1 MASKWKLTFVMGRKR
16 KPEVCLTFPS
26 FERAHAAAVRIQ
38 EAFAGI
44 DDAVITLDEV
54 CTPVPIAMQE

>member
-26 FERAHAAAVRIQ
+26 FDRAHAAAVRIQ
-38 EAFAGI
+38 EAYEGV
-44 DDAVITLDEV
+44 DDAVIQLEEV
-54 CTPVPIAMQE
+54 CTPVPIAMH